1 MSGLLSV
8 PSFPHPEHRRPKE
21 RMRRKDRLRQI
32 HETTREQQQALIE
45 EARAA
50 RFREQQRR
58 ERK

>member
-1 MSGLLSV
+1 
-8 PSFPHPEHRRPKE
+8 
-21 RMRRKDRLRQI
+21 MRRKDRLRQI

-50 RFREQQRR
+50 RLREQQRP